1 MSKRSY
7 ARIIDNNAFMLKLI
21 WKASPARIF
30 LNLLFSIIG
39 HVMHFLFFVLLLR
52 YILNSFSTG
61 IHASQV
67 LLAVVTIGTLKIAF
81 SIFENYFW
89 QMYVP
94 ISDQNIYQHIQN
106 LLFKKATEVD
116 ISCYED
122 PKFYDQ
128 YVKAMSEVNI
138 RAKAVLESI
147 SDFIGILS
155 YISLTTYVIFTI
167 DPIMFSFVFIPI
179 IAGGIIG
186 KINNKTNHKFN
197 MEKLEIERKRDYTR
211 RIFYLKDYAK
221 EIRLTNINRVL
232 FRRFSE
238 SVKEII
244 QLIKK
249 YGFKLAVLQ
258 YLFFLS
264 NEVLTDTLVFFYAS
278 YKTMITKTM
287 LLGDFFVVIDSMGD
301 VAWSFR
307 EIVDIYMSFESH
319 SLYIDNLRS
328 FLGYVPKINK
338 NEHGLEIKTLKC
350 DLKLD
355 NVSFAYHDQNY
366 VLKNISLEVK
376 HGQKIALVGNNGA
389 GKTTLVKLIMRL
401 YDTSQG
407 VIYLNGEN
415 IKKYNL
421 DSYRNVFKSVF
432 QDYKIF
438 SLSVAENVLLS
449 EINTPEQ
456 RKEVTDSLMAS
467 GIYDKVR
474 HLKNG
479 LNTTLTRE
487 FDEDGVELSGGESQ
501 KIALSRV
508 LAQPCSIVILDEPSS
523 ALDPISEYKMFET
536 MLEICKNKT
545 VIFISH
551 RLSSTVM
558 ADKIF
563 LLKEGEIIE
572 AGNHKELMLRNGEY
586 ADMFRK
592 QAEKYLDDEEVVI

>member
-7 ARIIDNNAFMLKLI
+7 TKIIDNNAFILKLI

-30 LNLLFSIIG
+30 LNLLFIIISR
-39 HVMHFLFFVLLLR
+39 VIHFLFFVLLLR

-67 LLAVVTIGTLKIAF
+67 LLVIVIIGTLKIAF

-89 QMYVP
+89 QIYVP

-122 PKFYDQ
+122 PEFYDQ
-128 YVKAMSEVNI
+128 YVKAMSEVNV

-147 SDFIGILS
+147 SDFVGILS

-186 KINNKTNHKFN
+186 KINNKINHKFN

-211 RIFYLKDYAK
+211 RILYLKDYAK

-307 EIVDIYMSFESH
+307 EIVDIYMSFEAH

-338 NEHGLEIKTLKC
+338 NEYGPEIKTLKC

-376 HGQKIALVGNNGA
+376 HGQKIALVGNNGV

-407 VIYLNGEN
+407 VIYLNGED

-421 DSYRNVFKSVF
+421 DSYRSVFKPVF

-449 EINTPEQ
+449 EVNTPEQ
-456 RKEVTDSLMAS
+456 HKAVTDSLMAS

-474 HLKNG
+474 HLKNEF
-479 LNTTLTRE
+479 NTTLTRE
-487 FDEDGVELSGGESQ
+487 FDEQGVELSGGEAQ

-536 MLEICKNKT
+536 MLKICKNKT

-558 ADKIF
+558 VDKIF

-572 AGNHKELMLRNGEY
+572 EGNHKELMLHNGEY

-592 QAEKYLDDEEVVI
+592 QAEKYLDDEEVTI